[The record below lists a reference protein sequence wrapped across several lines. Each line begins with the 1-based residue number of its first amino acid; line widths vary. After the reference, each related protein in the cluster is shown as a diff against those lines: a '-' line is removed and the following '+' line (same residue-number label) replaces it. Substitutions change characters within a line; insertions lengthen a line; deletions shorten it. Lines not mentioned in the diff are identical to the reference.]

1 MGKGLKE
8 FAQEAWADAFG
19 VACAVG
25 DAVVDAAT
33 GFDVGVMGH
42 VANTL
47 QTGLGVKD
55 GLGKN
60 QMGTNPYFITHK
72 VDELDVADH
81 SPKTAKYFKMRRIKK
96 IGGSVFSGVG
106 AALGIVTQVN
116 ALGIARHGR
125 AEASTLTHLYRFH
138 AMSKQVKQSQYLSQL
153 ISVMIKAKGVKAGA
167 RGAQLAAD
175 CIPEVLAGGAIIA
188 GVVGGVSSVAAS
200 TAMKKMSGMIALTS
214 IELQWRAYQE
224 LKVGRAFGGGTG
236 PAYRMVAE
244 LLNSPVLD
252 KVKPLAGVHPSVYIV
267 EPFGHLVIR
276 DKLMLV

>member
-1 MGKGLKE
+1 MSKLKE
-8 FAQEAWADAFG
+8 LAQEAWGDAFA
-19 VACAVG
+19 VACAIG
-25 DAVVDAAT
+25 DTVVDSVT

-42 VANTL
+42 VSNL
-47 QTGLGVKD
+47 VSTGLGVKE
-55 GLGKN
+55 GLSKE
-60 QMGTNPYFITHK
+60 QTGTNPYFITHK
-72 VDELDVADH
+72 VDELDVKDH
-81 SPKTAKYFKMRRIKK
+81 SPKTAKYFKQRRIKK
-96 IGGSVFSGVG
+96 ILGAGVSGIG
-106 AALGIVTQVN
+106 AALGSVTQVN

-125 AEASTLTHLYRFH
+125 AEASTLLHLYRFH
-138 AMSKQVKQSQYLSQL
+138 AMSKQVKQSQFLTNL
-153 ISVMIKAKGVKAGA
+153 INVMIKAKGVKAGA

-224 LKVGRAFGGGTG
+224 LALARVFGGDG
-236 PAYRMVAE
+236 PATRMVKE

-252 KVKPLAGVHPSVYIV
+252 KVKPLAGIAPEIYIR

-276 DKLMLV
+276 DKLMLI